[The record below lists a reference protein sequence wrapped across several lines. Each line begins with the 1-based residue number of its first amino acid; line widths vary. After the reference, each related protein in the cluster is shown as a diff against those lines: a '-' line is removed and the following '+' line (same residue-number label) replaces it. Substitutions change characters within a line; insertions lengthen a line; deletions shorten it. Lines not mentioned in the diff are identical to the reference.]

1 MKTFTDDTPIAMLTV
16 GQLKQILSI
25 DRTLG
30 KPASVRTPENEV
42 LTVEGVT
49 RLTGYSTATVYKLT
63 CERKIPFHKP
73 EHGGRRLF
81 FNREERSTAV
91 VASFSTGKR
100 FSNGCNAIHPQ
111 PSNNIA
117 TNMSNK

>member
-25 DRTLG
+25 DRMLG

-49 RLTGYSTATVYKLT
+49 RLTGYSAATVYKLT

-81 FNREERSTAV
+81 
-91 VASFSTGKR
+91 STGKR
-100 FSNGCNAIHPQ
+100 FSNGCNTVHPQ
-111 PSNNIA
+111 PSNKNSVK
-117 TNMSNK
+117 N

>member
-1 MKTFTDDTPIAMLTV
+1 MKPFTDDTPIAMLTV

-30 KPASVRTPENEV
+30 NPASVRTPENEV
-42 LTVEGVT
+42 LTVEGIT
-49 RLTGYSTATVYKLT
+49 RLTGYSAATVYKLT

-81 FNREERSTAV
+81 FNREEILEWMQRHASSTIEQEL
-91 VASFSTGKR
+91 GQKI
-100 FSNGCNAIHPQ
+100 SNL
-111 PSNNIA
+111 
-117 TNMSNK
+117 KK

>member
-1 MKTFTDDTPIAMLTV
+1 MKTITDDTPIAMLTV

-30 KPASVRTPENEV
+30 NPASVRTPENEV

-49 RLTGYSTATVYKLT
+49 RLTGYSAATVYKLT

-81 FNREERSTAV
+81 FNREEILEWMQHRS
-91 VASFSTGKR
+91 SSTIEQELGQKI
-100 FSNGCNAIHPQ
+100 SNL
-111 PSNNIA
+111 
-117 TNMSNK
+117 KK